1 MSRVHVLNSDGNS
14 GYNIVIHFPVSTD
27 NNAVGRSI
35 KSCALANG
43 LTGFTGLAVGAA
55 PGDITQAE
63 YNQIIAGDIVEI
75 NKTIHPGINPT
86 NASVNALVDILVNE
100 FTINMTNFLKY
111 YGHTIE

>member
-1 MSRVHVLNSDGNS
+1 MSRVHVRNSDGNS

-43 LTGFTGLAVGAA
+43 LTGHTGLVVGTA
-55 PGDITQAE
+55 PGDISQGE
-63 YNQIIAGDIVEI
+63 YDQLIAGDIVEI

-86 NASVNALVDILVNE
+86 NASVNVLADILVNE
-100 FTINMTNFLKY
+100 FTTNMTHVLKY